1 MTIATGTAAV
11 RAGLHGLLLRAAG
24 RFADDLVAECRAW
37 LAAGDAAAVCQTIAH
52 AALTGAV
59 PLAPADAD
67 LVTAVLADAGEDVAH
82 LAGIERSTAEETPA
96 YGFAPVPPDVLAEYA
111 DELPYALDLTEIYDG
126 PGGIDAIDSAAA
138 AASARHGVEA
148 LWRSWRFPAGDTPW
162 PRPRRLYAARVAPGA
177 DPVTVAAAIEQA
189 LGEDVLVEVFSEDD
203 LPLPDY
209 QRTAVS
215 FGALVWTATV
225 AHEVQVAALFDE
237 LDDDGVAYFSADHP
251 RLDGGE
257 RDRVLAY
264 LRQGV
269 PLIHTT
275 EYATDVVE
283 PGRGDAVP
291 VAFHTDGEWIWA
303 EATTYFLAEHGL
315 APDPDLLDH
324 IAARGARVPAVPDES
339 VHRALYQLYRRA
351 AASDEFAA

>member
-1 MTIATGTAAV
+1 MSVTTDTAAV

-37 LAAGDAAAVCQTIAH
+37 LAAGDPVAVGQTITH
-52 AALTGAV
+52 AALTGAI

-67 LVTAVLADAGEDVAH
+67 LVTAVLADAGEDVSH
-82 LAGIERSTAEETPA
+82 LAGLERSTAEKAPDYA
-96 YGFAPVPPDVLAEYA
+96 FAPVSPDVLAEYA

-126 PGGIDAIDSAAA
+126 PGGIDAVDSTAAA
-138 AASARHGVEA
+138 VSARNGVEA
-148 LWRSWRFPAGDTPW
+148 LWRSWRFPAGNTPW
-162 PRPRRLYAARVAPGA
+162 PRPRRLYAARVESGA
-177 DPVTVAAAIEQA
+177 DPVTVAEAIRQA
-189 LGEDVLVEVFSEDD
+189 LPDDVLVEVFGDD
-203 LPLPDY
+203 VPPPAY

-215 FGALVWTATV
+215 FGALVWTATP

-251 RLDGGE
+251 RLAGGE

-275 EYATDVVE
+275 EYALDAVE
-283 PGRGDAVP
+283 PQRGDAVP

-303 EATTYFLAEHGL
+303 EATTYYLAEYGI

-324 IAARGARVPAVPDES
+324 IAARGGRMPAVPDES

-351 AASDEFAA
+351 AASAEYAA